1 MYAEGFDPGQPRPR
15 GWRHWRHWPAGE
27 LTPGVREVLLDE
39 GSLTAR
45 LVAAS
50 AGDFAVRVQRQCWM
64 RPLAGESAALGLP
77 RAAHALVR
85 EVTLECHGRPWVFAR
100 SVLPASSLT
109 GELRHLRRFGARSLG
124 ALLFADPRLLRGDFA
139 LALIG
144 PEDALVPQALR
155 APHALWARR
164 SVFELRGKPLLVQ
177 EVFLPDCRIGGTAAP
192 V

>member
-1 MYAEGFDPGQPRPR
+1 MRQ
-15 GWRHWRHWPAGE
+15 
-27 LTPGVREVLLDE
+27 VLLDE

-50 AGDFAVRVQRQCWM
+50 GGNFAVRVQRQCWL
-64 RPLAGESAALGLP
+64 RPLAGEREALELRPG
-77 RAAHALVR
+77 AHALVR
-85 EVTLECHGRPWVFAR
+85 EVTLECHGKPWVFAR
-100 SVLPASSLT
+100 SVLPAASLT

-124 ALLFADPRLLRGDFA
+124 ALLFADPRLVRGDFA

-155 APHALWARR
+155 AAHALWARR
-164 SVFELRGKPLLVQ
+164 SVFELRGRPLLVQ
-177 EVFLPDCRIGGTAAP
+177 EVFLPACRIGGASAP